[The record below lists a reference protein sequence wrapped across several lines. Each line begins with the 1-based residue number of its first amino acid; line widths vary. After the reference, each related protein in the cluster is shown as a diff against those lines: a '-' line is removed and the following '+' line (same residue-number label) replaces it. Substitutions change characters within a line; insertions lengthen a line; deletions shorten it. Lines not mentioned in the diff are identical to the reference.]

1 MHYSFCAFH
10 DDISRHA
17 KNGVVLSSDTGM
29 TLNATRFANM
39 KCRLAQDGD
48 LGALCDLENRSF
60 DVDRLNRRAF
70 KRFVSSQTARLIVM
84 EDAISGGVV
93 GYALVIFR
101 RNVAL
106 ARLYSMAVSPDLRR
120 NGLGRALIERAEEC
134 SLDFGAPIL
143 RLEVSLKNKN
153 AISLFASMGYG
164 EFALYPDY
172 YPDHSDALRM
182 EKVLVPHAMRI
193 PSPIHFYHQTLP
205 FTCGPAALMMAMNA
219 LDPSVEMDRNLE
231 IALWREA
238 TTIFM
243 TSGHG
248 GCGPLGLAVAAHK
261 RGFDVEALSS
271 RDGPLF
277 VDTVRKPQNRE
288 VVELVHYDFA
298 RQAAEADIPVKTG
311 PFGIDE
317 IEERT
322 KQGKMALVLISQY
335 RIYGDKIPH
344 WVVVTGFDDRF
355 VYITDPDIGEDHE
368 PFTGSDC
375 LSMPIL
381 RHEFDLMARYGRD
394 KLQAAVFIDTK
405 AG

>member
-1 MHYSFCAFH
+1 MA
-10 DDISRHA
+10 
-17 KNGVVLSSDTGM
+17 LSCDGGM
-29 TLNATRFANM
+29 TSNAGMVPKIHFRQ
-39 KCRLAQDGD
+39 AQPGD
-48 LGALCDLENRSF
+48 LDALCNIESRSF
-60 DVDRLNRRAF
+60 EDDQLSRRAIR
-70 KRFVSSQTARLIVM
+70 RFVGSNTARLTVA
-84 EDAISGGVV
+84 ETNAGVI

-106 ARLYSMAVSPDLRR
+106 ARLYSMAVLPDMR
-120 NGLGRALIERAEEC
+120 GQGVGRALINQAEEQ

-143 RLEVSLKNKN
+143 RLEVSQKN
-153 AISLFASMGYG
+153 ARAIKIFQGVGYR

-172 YPDHSDALRM
+172 YPDHTDALRM
-182 EKVLVPHAMRI
+182 EKVLVPSTMRL

-219 LDPSVEMDRNLE
+219 LDADVALDRTLE

-248 GCGPLGLAVAAHK
+248 GCGPLGLALAAHK
-261 RGFDVEALSS
+261 RGFTAEVLSS

-277 VDTVRKPQNRE
+277 VDTVRKMANRE

-298 RQAAEADIPVKTG
+298 QQADDAGIPVISG
-311 PFGIDE
+311 PFGLTE
-317 IEERT
+317 IEDRT
-322 KQGKMALVLISQY
+322 RQGKMALVLISQY

-344 WVVVTGFDDRF
+344 WVVVSGFDDRF
-355 VYITDPDIGEDHE
+355 VYVSDPDIGEYHE
-368 PFTGSDC
+368 PFNGSDC
-375 LSMPIL
+375 LSVPIL

-394 KLQAAVFIDTK
+394 KLQAAVFIEKK

>member
-1 MHYSFCAFH
+1 MNLKTRE
-10 DDISRHA
+10 D
-17 KNGVVLSSDTGM
+17 
-29 TLNATRFANM
+29 ATIEF
-39 KCRLAQDGD
+39 RLAVPGD
-48 LGALCDLENRSF
+48 IDALCDIENQSF
-60 DVDRLNRRAF
+60 DIDLLNRRAF
-70 KRFVSSQTARLIVM
+70 KRFVGSETARLMV
-84 EDAISGGVV
+84 ACKNGGVV
-93 GYALVIFR
+93 GYVLVIFR

-106 ARLYSMAVSPDLRR
+106 ARLYSMAVLPDMR
-120 NGLGRALIERAEEC
+120 GQGIGRQLVTRAEDL

-143 RLEVSLKNKN
+143 RLEVSQKNAR
-153 AISLFASMGYG
+153 AISLFRAAGYR
-164 EFALYPDY
+164 EFALYPGY

-182 EKVLVPHAMRI
+182 EKVLVPNALSL

-219 LDPSVEMDRNLE
+219 LDPSLELDRNLE

-248 GCGPLGLAVAAHK
+248 GCGPLGLALAANR
-261 RGFDVEALSS
+261 RGFDVEVLSS

-277 VDTVRKPQNRE
+277 VDTVRKPKNRE

-298 RQAAEADIPVKTG
+298 RQAQDMGIPVTTG
-311 PFGIDE
+311 PFGVAE
-317 IEERT
+317 IEERA
-322 KQGKMALVLISQY
+322 KKGKMALVLISQY

-344 WVVVTGFDDRF
+344 WVVVSGFDDRF
-355 VYITDPDIGEDHE
+355 VYVSDPDIGEDHE

-375 LSMPIL
+375 LSVPIL

-394 KLQAAVFIDTK
+394 KLQAAVFIDKK

>member
-1 MHYSFCAFH
+1 
-10 DDISRHA
+10 
-17 KNGVVLSSDTGM
+17 M
-29 TLNATRFANM
+29 TLKTRELPEIDF
-39 KCRLAQDGD
+39 RLAQASDID
-48 LGALCDLENRSF
+48 ALCDIENQSF
-60 DVDRLNRRAF
+60 DIDRLNRRAF
-70 KRFVSSQTARLIVM
+70 KRFVGSETARLSVAARGDTI
-84 EDAISGGVV
+84 V

-106 ARLYSMAVSPDLRR
+106 ARLYSLAVAPDMR
-120 NGLGRALIERAEEC
+120 GQGIGRALIVRAEEL

-143 RLEVSLKNKN
+143 RLEVSQKNQT
-153 AISLFASMGYG
+153 AINLFTSAGYR

-182 EKVLVPHAMRI
+182 ERELVPNAMVL

-219 LDPSVEMDRNLE
+219 LDADVAMDRNLE

-248 GCGPLGLAVAAHK
+248 GCGPLGLALAAYK
-261 RGFDVEALSS
+261 RGFDAEVLSS

-277 VDTVRKPQNRE
+277 VDTVRKPKNRE

-298 RQAAEADIPVKTG
+298 RQAQDAGIPVTTG
-311 PFGIDE
+311 PFGVAE
-317 IEERT
+317 IEQRT
-322 KQGKMALVLISQY
+322 KQGHMALVLISQY

-344 WVVVTGFDDRF
+344 WVVVSGFDDRF
-355 VYITDPDIGEDHE
+355 VYVSDPDIGEDHE
-368 PFTGSDC
+368 PFNGSDC
-375 LSMPIL
+375 LSVPIL

-394 KLQAAVFIDTK
+394 KLQAAVFVNKK

>member
-1 MHYSFCAFH
+1 
-10 DDISRHA
+10 
-17 KNGVVLSSDTGM
+17 M
-29 TLNATRFANM
+29 TKLDLRIAI
-39 KCRLAQDGD
+39 DGD
-48 LGALCDLENRSF
+48 IDALCAIEKSSF
-60 DVDRLNRRAF
+60 DIDRLSRRAF
-70 KRFVSSQTARLIVM
+70 KRFIGSDTARLCV
-84 EDAISGGVV
+84 AIKADVVV

-101 RNVAL
+101 CNVAM
-106 ARLYSMAVSPDLRR
+106 ARLYSMAVSPDYR
-120 NGLGRALIERAEEC
+120 GQGISRALLTRAEEL

-143 RLEVSLKNKN
+143 RLEVNPQNKT
-153 AISLFASMGYG
+153 AIGLFTSAGYH

-182 EKVLVPHAMRI
+182 ERVLVPQSLRR

-219 LDPSVEMDRNLE
+219 FDPEIEMDRSQE

-248 GCGPLGLAVAAHK
+248 GCGPLGLGLAARR
-261 RGFDVEALSS
+261 RGFNVEVLSS

-277 VDTVRKPQNRE
+277 VDTVRKPQNRK

-298 RQAAEADIPVKTG
+298 EQAKTLGVQVTTG
-311 PFGIDE
+311 PFGIDD
-317 IEERT
+317 IEERSN
-322 KQGKMALVLISQY
+322 QGKIALVLISQY

-344 WVVVTGFDDRF
+344 WVVVSGFDDRY
-355 VYITDPDIGEDHE
+355 VYVTDPDIGEDYE

-375 LSMPIL
+375 VSTPIL
-381 RHEFDLMARYGRD
+381 RHEFDLMARYGRG
-394 KLQAAVFIDTK
+394 KLQAAVFIDK
-405 AG
+405 RAG

>member
-1 MHYSFCAFH
+1 MSA
-10 DDISRHA
+10 HA
-17 KNGVVLSSDTGM
+17 VSGMVLSSGTGM
-29 TLNATRFANM
+29 TSNADQLSNIRF
-39 KCRLAQDGD
+39 RLARNDD
-48 LGALCDLENRSF
+48 LDALCEIENRSF
-60 DVDRLNRRAF
+60 EVDRLTRRAF
-70 KRFVSSQTARLIVM
+70 KRFVGSETARLTVA
-84 EDAISGGVV
+84 ETTKDGGVVV

-101 RNVAL
+101 SNVAL
-106 ARLYSMAVSPDLRR
+106 ARLYSMAVSPDQR
-120 NGLGRALIERAEEC
+120 GQGIGRALIERAEEL
-134 SLDFGAPIL
+134 SLDFGTPIL
-143 RLEVSLKNKN
+143 RLEVSQKNKD
-153 AISLFASMGYG
+153 AIRLFKAAGYR

-172 YPDHSDALRM
+172 YPDHSNALRM
-182 EKVLVPHAMRI
+182 EKVLVPNAMRL

-219 LDPSVEMDRNLE
+219 LDQDIELDRNLE

-248 GCGPLGLAVAAHK
+248 GCGPLGLALAAHK
-261 RGFDVEALSS
+261 RGFDVEVLSS

-277 VDTVRKPQNRE
+277 VDTVRKPKNRE

-298 RQAAEADIPVKTG
+298 RQALDAGISVTTG
-311 PFGIDE
+311 PFGIAE

-344 WVVVTGFDDRF
+344 WVVVSGFDDRF
-355 VYITDPDIGEDHE
+355 VYVSDPDIGEDHE
-368 PFTGSDC
+368 PYTGSDC
-375 LSMPIL
+375 LSVPIL

-394 KLQAAVFIDTK
+394 KLQAAVFIDKK

>member
-1 MHYSFCAFH
+1 MKTRE
-10 DDISRHA
+10 D
-17 KNGVVLSSDTGM
+17 
-29 TLNATRFANM
+29 ATIEF
-39 KCRLAQDGD
+39 RLAVPGD
-48 LGALCDLENRSF
+48 IDALCDIENQSF
-60 DVDRLNRRAF
+60 DIDLLNRRAF
-70 KRFVSSQTARLIVM
+70 KRFVGSETARLMV
-84 EDAISGGVV
+84 ACKNGGVV
-93 GYALVIFR
+93 GYVLVIFR

-106 ARLYSMAVSPDLRR
+106 ARLYSMAVLPDMR
-120 NGLGRALIERAEEC
+120 GQGIGRQLVTRAEDL

-143 RLEVSLKNKN
+143 RLEVSQKNAR
-153 AISLFASMGYG
+153 AISLFRAAGYR

-182 EKVLVPHAMRI
+182 EKVLVPNALSL

-219 LDPSVEMDRNLE
+219 LDPSLELDRNLE

-248 GCGPLGLAVAAHK
+248 GCGPLGLALAANR
-261 RGFDVEALSS
+261 RGFDVEVLSS

-277 VDTVRKPQNRE
+277 VDTVRKPKNRE

-298 RQAAEADIPVKTG
+298 RQAQDMGIPVMTG
-311 PFGIDE
+311 PFGVAE
-317 IEERT
+317 IEERA
-322 KQGKMALVLISQY
+322 KKGKMALVLISQY

-344 WVVVTGFDDRF
+344 WVVVSGFDDRF
-355 VYITDPDIGEDHE
+355 VYVSDPDIGEDHE

-375 LSMPIL
+375 LSVPIL

-394 KLQAAVFIDTK
+394 KLQAAVFIYKK

>member
-1 MHYSFCAFH
+1 
-10 DDISRHA
+10 
-17 KNGVVLSSDTGM
+17 M
-29 TLNATRFANM
+29 TLKTRELPEIDF
-39 KCRLAQDGD
+39 RLAQASDID
-48 LGALCDLENRSF
+48 ALCDIENQSF
-60 DVDRLNRRAF
+60 DIDRLNRRAF
-70 KRFVSSQTARLIVM
+70 KRFVDSETARLSVAARGDTI
-84 EDAISGGVV
+84 V

-106 ARLYSMAVSPDLRR
+106 ARLYSLAVAPDMHRQ
-120 NGLGRALIERAEEC
+120 GIGRALIARAEER

-143 RLEVSLKNKN
+143 RLEVSQKNQT
-153 AISLFASMGYG
+153 AIDLFTSAGYR

-182 EKVLVPHAMRI
+182 ERELVPNAMVL

-219 LDPSVEMDRNLE
+219 LDADVAMDRNLE

-248 GCGPLGLAVAAHK
+248 GCGPLGLALAAHK
-261 RGFDVEALSS
+261 RGFDAEVLSS

-277 VDTVRKPQNRE
+277 VDTVRKPKNRE

-298 RQAAEADIPVKTG
+298 RQAQDAGIPVTTG
-311 PFGIDE
+311 PFGVAE
-317 IEERT
+317 IEQRT
-322 KQGKMALVLISQY
+322 KQGHMALVLISQY

-344 WVVVTGFDDRF
+344 WVVVSGFDDRF
-355 VYITDPDIGEDHE
+355 VYVSDPDIGEDHE
-368 PFTGSDC
+368 PFNGSDC
-375 LSMPIL
+375 LSVPIL

-394 KLQAAVFIDTK
+394 KLQAAVFVNKK

>member
-1 MHYSFCAFH
+1 
-10 DDISRHA
+10 
-17 KNGVVLSSDTGM
+17 M
-29 TLNATRFANM
+29 TLKTRELPEIDF
-39 KCRLAQDGD
+39 RLAQASDID
-48 LGALCDLENRSF
+48 ALCDIENQSF
-60 DVDRLNRRAF
+60 DIDRLNRRAF
-70 KRFVSSQTARLIVM
+70 KRFVGSETARLSVAARGDTI
-84 EDAISGGVV
+84 V

-106 ARLYSMAVSPDLRR
+106 ARLYSLAVAPDMR
-120 NGLGRALIERAEEC
+120 GQGIGRALIARAEEL

-143 RLEVSLKNKN
+143 RLEVSQKNQT
-153 AISLFASMGYG
+153 AIDLFASAGYR

-172 YPDHSDALRM
+172 YPDHSNALRM
-182 EKVLVPHAMRI
+182 ERELVPNAMVL

-219 LDPSVEMDRNLE
+219 LDADVAMDRNLE

-248 GCGPLGLAVAAHK
+248 GCGPLGLALAAHK
-261 RGFDVEALSS
+261 RGFDAEVLSS

-277 VDTVRKPQNRE
+277 VDTVRKPKNRE

-298 RQAAEADIPVKTG
+298 RQAQDAGIPVTTG
-311 PFGIDE
+311 PFGVAE
-317 IEERT
+317 IEQRT

-344 WVVVTGFDDRF
+344 WVVVSGFDDRF
-355 VYITDPDIGEDHE
+355 VYVSDPDIGEDHE
-368 PFTGSDC
+368 PFNGSDC
-375 LSMPIL
+375 LSVPIL

-394 KLQAAVFIDTK
+394 KLQAAVFVNKK

>member
-1 MHYSFCAFH
+1 MSCDA
-10 DDISRHA
+10 
-17 KNGVVLSSDTGM
+17 GM
-29 TLNATRFANM
+29 TLKTREVPEIDF
-39 KCRLAQDGD
+39 RLAQVSDID
-48 LGALCDLENRSF
+48 ALCDIENQSF
-60 DVDRLNRRAF
+60 DIDRLNRRAF
-70 KRFVSSQTARLIVM
+70 KRFVGSETARLSVAMHGETI
-84 EDAISGGVV
+84 V

-106 ARLYSMAVSPDLRR
+106 ARLYSLAVAPDMR
-120 NGLGRALIERAEEC
+120 GQGIGRALITRAEEL

-143 RLEVSLKNKN
+143 RLEVSQKNQT
-153 AISLFASMGYG
+153 AIDLFASAGYR

-172 YPDHSDALRM
+172 YPDHSNALRM
-182 EKVLVPHAMRI
+182 ERELVPNAMVL

-219 LDPSVEMDRNLE
+219 LDSDVAMDRNLE

-238 TTIFM
+238 TTVFM

-248 GCGPLGLAVAAHK
+248 GCGPLGLALAAHK
-261 RGFDVEALSS
+261 RGFDAEVLSS

-277 VDTVRKPQNRE
+277 VDTVRKPKNRE

-298 RQAAEADIPVKTG
+298 RQAQDAGIPVTTG
-311 PFGIDE
+311 PFGVSE
-317 IEERT
+317 IEQRT
-322 KQGKMALVLISQY
+322 KQGHMALVLISQY

-344 WVVVTGFDDRF
+344 WVVVSGFDDRF
-355 VYITDPDIGEDHE
+355 VYVSDPDIGEDHE
-368 PFTGSDC
+368 PFNGSDC
-375 LSMPIL
+375 LSVPIL

-394 KLQAAVFIDTK
+394 KLQAAVFVNKK

>member
-1 MHYSFCAFH
+1 MAL
-10 DDISRHA
+10 
-17 KNGVVLSSDTGM
+17 LSKADM
-29 TLNATRFANM
+29 TLSTRNLSQTSF
-39 KCRLAQDGD
+39 RLAKAND
-48 LGALCDLENRSF
+48 LDALCGIETQSF
-60 DVDRLNRRAF
+60 EIDQLTRRAL
-70 KRFVSSQTARLIVM
+70 KRFIGSETACFLVA
-84 EDAISGGVV
+84 EKDNAVV

-101 RNVAL
+101 RSVAL
-106 ARLYSMAVSPDLRR
+106 ARLYSLAVLPELR
-120 NGLGRALIERAEEC
+120 GEGIGSALLARAEEQ
-134 SLDFGAPIL
+134 SLDFGAPVL
-143 RLEVSLKNKN
+143 RLEVSQKN
-153 AISLFASMGYG
+153 ARAIDLFRRAGYR

-172 YPDHSDALRM
+172 YPDHSDAVRM
-182 EKVLVPHAMRI
+182 ERVLVPETMRL

-219 LDPSVEMDRNLE
+219 LDDRVEMDRNLE
-231 IALWREA
+231 ISLWREA
-238 TTIFM
+238 TTVFM

-248 GCGPLGLAVAAHK
+248 GCGPLGLALAAHK
-261 RGFDVEALSS
+261 RGFAAEVLSS

-277 VDTVRKPQNRE
+277 VDTVRKPKNRE

-298 RQAAEADIPVKTG
+298 RQATDAGIAVTTG
-311 PFGIDE
+311 PFGIAE

-344 WVVVTGFDDRF
+344 WVVVSGFDDRF
-355 VYITDPDIGEDHE
+355 VYISDPDIGEDHE

-375 LSMPIL
+375 VTVPIL

-394 KLQAAVFIDTK
+394 KLQVAVFIDRK

>member
-1 MHYSFCAFH
+1 MIPCVRFSAV
-10 DDISRHA
+10 
-17 KNGVVLSSDTGM
+17 GV
-29 TLNATRFANM
+29 TLNTREKA
-39 KCRLAQDGD
+39 KIDIRLAVPGD
-48 LGALCDLENRSF
+48 IDALCEIEDQSF
-60 DVDRLNRRAF
+60 EIDRLNRRAF
-70 KRFVSSQTARLIVM
+70 KRFVGSETARLCVACT
-84 EDAISGGVV
+84 DGGVV

-106 ARLYSMAVSPDLRR
+106 ARLYSLAVSPHWR
-120 NGLGRALIERAEEC
+120 GQGIGQQLITRAEEL

-143 RLEVSLKNKN
+143 RLEVSQKNDR
-153 AISLFASMGYG
+153 AISLFHAAGYR

-182 EKVLVPHAMRI
+182 EKVLVPNALRL

-219 LDPSVEMDRNLE
+219 LDPSLELDRNLE

-238 TTIFM
+238 TTVFM

-248 GCGPLGLAVAAHK
+248 GCGPLGLALAANR
-261 RGFDVEALSS
+261 RGFGAEVLSS

-277 VDTVRKPQNRE
+277 VDTVRKPKNRE

-298 RQAAEADIPVKTG
+298 RQAQDVGIVVTTG
-311 PFGIDE
+311 PFGVAE
-317 IEERT
+317 IEERA

-344 WVVVTGFDDRF
+344 WVVVSGFDDRF
-355 VYITDPDIGEDHE
+355 VYVSDPDIGDDHE
-368 PFTGSDC
+368 PFNGSDC
-375 LSMPIL
+375 LSVPIL
-381 RHEFDLMARYGRD
+381 RNEFDLMARYGRD
-394 KLQAAVFIDTK
+394 KLQAAVFIDKK

>member
-1 MHYSFCAFH
+1 ML
-10 DDISRHA
+10 
-17 KNGVVLSSDTGM
+17 KSSDCAM
-29 TLNATRFANM
+29 TSNASQLHDFQFRPARN
-39 KCRLAQDGD
+39 GD
-48 LGALCDLENRSF
+48 LDALCDIENRSF
-60 DVDRLNRRAF
+60 AIDRLNRRAF
-70 KRFVSSQTARLIVM
+70 KRFVGSETARLIVA
-84 EDAISGGVV
+84 ENANDAGIA
-93 GYALVIFR
+93 GYVLVIFR

-106 ARLYSMAVSPDLRR
+106 ARLYSMAVSPDLR
-120 NGLGRALIERAEEC
+120 GRGIGRSLIVQAEEI

-143 RLEVSLKNKN
+143 RLEVSQKNPD
-153 AISLFASMGYG
+153 AIRLFAANGYR
-164 EFALYPDY
+164 EFDLYPDY
-172 YPDHSDALRM
+172 YPDHSNALRM
-182 EKVLVPHAMRI
+182 EKVLVPNAMRL

-219 LDPSVEMDRNLE
+219 LDHDVELDRNLE

-248 GCGPLGLAVAAHK
+248 GCGPLGLALAAHK
-261 RGFDVEALSS
+261 RGFDAEVFSS

-298 RQAAEADIPVKTG
+298 RQALDAGISVKTG
-311 PFGIDE
+311 PFGIAE

-344 WVVVTGFDDRF
+344 WVVVSGFDDRF
-355 VYITDPDIGEDHE
+355 VYVSDPDIGEDHE

-375 LSMPIL
+375 LSVPIL

-394 KLQAAVFIDTK
+394 KLQAAVFIDKK

>member
-1 MHYSFCAFH
+1 MT
-10 DDISRHA
+10 A
-17 KNGVVLSSDTGM
+17 KTFE
-29 TLNATRFANM
+29 TANITF
-39 KCRLAQDGD
+39 RLAVPGD
-48 LGALCDLENRSF
+48 IDALCEIENQSF
-60 DVDRLNRRAF
+60 EIDRLNRRAF
-70 KRFVSSQTARLIVM
+70 KRFVGSETARLNVACHDGTVI
-84 EDAISGGVV
+84 

-106 ARLYSMAVSPDLRR
+106 ARLYSLAVLPDMRGQGIGCQLVT
-120 NGLGRALIERAEEC
+120 RAEEA

-143 RLEVSLKNKN
+143 RLEVSQKNGR
-153 AISLFASMGYG
+153 AIALFGELGYR

-172 YPDHSDALRM
+172 YPDHSNALRM
-182 EKVLVPHAMRI
+182 EKVLVPNALSL

-219 LDPSVEMDRNLE
+219 LDASLELDRSLE

-238 TTIFM
+238 TTVFM

-248 GCGPLGLAVAAHK
+248 GCGPLGLALAANR
-261 RGFDVEALSS
+261 RGFDAEVLSS

-277 VDTVRKPQNRE
+277 VDTVRKPKNRE

-298 RQAAEADIPVKTG
+298 AQAQKAGIPVTSG
-311 PFGIDE
+311 PFGVAE
-317 IEERT
+317 IEQRA

-344 WVVVTGFDDRF
+344 WVVVSGFDDRF
-355 VYITDPDIGEDHE
+355 VYVSDPDIGEDHE

-375 LSMPIL
+375 LSVPIL
-381 RHEFDLMARYGRD
+381 RNEFDLMARYGRD
-394 KLQAAVFIDTK
+394 KLQAAVFIDKK

>member
-1 MHYSFCAFH
+1 MRINIDLGSSNA
-10 DDISRHA
+10 
-17 KNGVVLSSDTGM
+17 GV
-29 TLNATRFANM
+29 TLKTRENANIEF
-39 KCRLAQDGD
+39 RLAQTGD
-48 LGALCDLENRSF
+48 IDALCEIENQSF
-60 DVDRLNRRAF
+60 ENDRLNRRAF
-70 KRFVSSQTARLIVM
+70 KRFVGSETARLIVAH
-84 EDAISGGVV
+84 DGGDLV
-93 GYALVIFR
+93 GYGLVIFR

-106 ARLYSMAVSPDLRR
+106 ARLYSMAVAPQRC
-120 NGLGRALIERAEEC
+120 GQGIGRLLLAQAEEC

-143 RLEVSLKNKN
+143 RLEVSQNNKT
-153 AISLFASMGYG
+153 AISLFRAAGYK

-182 EKVLVPHAMRI
+182 ERVLVPDTLRL

-205 FTCGPAALMMAMNA
+205 FTCGPASLMMAMNA

-231 IALWREA
+231 VSLWREA
-238 TTIFM
+238 TTVFM

-248 GCGPLGLAVAAHK
+248 GCGPLGLALAAYK
-261 RGFDVEALSS
+261 RGFDVEVFSS

-277 VDTVRKPQNRE
+277 VDTVRKAKNRE

-298 RQAAEADIPVKTG
+298 RQAQEAGIPITTG
-311 PFGIDE
+311 AFGIAE
-317 IEERT
+317 IEQRT
-322 KQGKMALVLISQY
+322 QQGQMALVLISQY

-344 WVVVTGFDDRF
+344 WVVVSGFDDRF
-355 VYITDPDIGEDHE
+355 VYVSDPDIGDDHE

-375 LSMPIL
+375 VSVPIL

-394 KLQAAVFIDTK
+394 KLQASVFIGKK

>member
-1 MHYSFCAFH
+1 
-10 DDISRHA
+10 
-17 KNGVVLSSDTGM
+17 M
-29 TLNATRFANM
+29 TLKTRELPEINF
-39 KCRLAQDGD
+39 RLAQASDID
-48 LGALCDLENRSF
+48 ALCEIENQSF
-60 DVDRLNRRAF
+60 DIDRLNRRAF
-70 KRFVSSQTARLIVM
+70 KRFVGSETARLSVAANGDTI
-84 EDAISGGVV
+84 V

-106 ARLYSMAVSPDLRR
+106 ARLYSLAVAPEMR
-120 NGLGRALIERAEEC
+120 GQGIGRALIARAEEL

-143 RLEVSLKNKN
+143 RLEVSQKNQT
-153 AISLFASMGYG
+153 AIDLFASAGYR

-182 EKVLVPHAMRI
+182 ERELVPNAMVL

-219 LDPSVEMDRNLE
+219 LDADVAMDRNLE

-248 GCGPLGLAVAAHK
+248 GCGPLGLALAAHK
-261 RGFDVEALSS
+261 RGFDAEVLSS

-277 VDTVRKPQNRE
+277 VDTVRKPKNRE

-298 RQAAEADIPVKTG
+298 LQAQDAGIPVTTG
-311 PFGIDE
+311 PFGVAE
-317 IEERT
+317 IEQRT
-322 KQGKMALVLISQY
+322 KQGQMALVLISQY

-344 WVVVTGFDDRF
+344 WVVVSGFDDRF
-355 VYITDPDIGEDHE
+355 VYVSDPDIGEDHE
-368 PFTGSDC
+368 PFNGSDC
-375 LSMPIL
+375 LSVPIL

-394 KLQAAVFIDTK
+394 KLQAAVFVNKK